1 MLCKK
6 REMLC
11 ISRTSLHCK
20 LALCA
25 LRRLTAPHPYAYAS
39 GLPSAGAP
47 ILATFKKKYFVQKQ
61 KKSPLSQG
69 GHCREPESNW
79 HVNCLTQDFKSW
91 ASTNS
96 AIPASKNYYITIKI
110 YFQVPNNN
118 I

>member
-1 MLCKK
+1 M

-11 ISRTSLHCK
+11 ISRPEFAMQTR
-20 LALCA
+20 AFQGCA
-25 LRRLTAPHPYAYAS
+25 IASFLRYAS
-39 GLPSAGAP
+39 ELASPALT

-96 AIPASKNYYITIKI
+96 AIPASEFNYITLKR

>member
-1 MLCKK
+1 MLRKK
-6 REMLC
+6 QAFQGSA
-11 ISRTSLHCK
+11 IASF
-20 LALCA
+20 
-25 LRRLTAPHPYAYAS
+25 LRYAS
-39 GLPSAGAP
+39 ELATPALT